1 MQVRHIHGHIKD
13 EGLGVLGCL
22 SVSNT
27 SEQGIGTSVGLG
39 EGRSVLSM
47 VVTGTVGD
55 NREVEWRRL
64 EGCLGLKGV
73 ANRLLD

>member
-13 EGLGVLGCL
+13 EGLGVAGCL

-39 EGRSVLSM
+39 EGRSVLGI
-47 VVTGTVGD
+47 VVT
-55 NREVEWRRL
+55 
-64 EGCLGLKGV
+64 
-73 ANRLLD
+73 AP